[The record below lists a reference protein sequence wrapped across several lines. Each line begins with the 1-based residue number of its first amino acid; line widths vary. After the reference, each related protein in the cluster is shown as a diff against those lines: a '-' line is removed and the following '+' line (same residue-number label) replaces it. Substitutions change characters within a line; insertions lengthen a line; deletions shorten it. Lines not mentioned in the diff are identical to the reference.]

1 MKIFSAL
8 IAAFLAATISTS
20 VFAETDEDIFLE
32 GDVRLACEAILCLS
46 AGAASGRP
54 SECAPSIR
62 KYFSIHRSKPHKTL
76 RARLNFLRLCPETG
90 EEHVQQAKN
99 GADQMHVQQAR
110 NGADQMQNQR
120 QRECSQEC
128 AKDEYGYEVEGGGLG
143 CMPKCQNSW

>member
-90 EEHVQQAKN
+90 EEHVQQA
-99 GADQMHVQQAR
+99 R

>member
-8 IAAFLAATISTS
+8 IAAFLAATISTTA
-20 VFAETDEDIFLE
+20 FAEDDEDLFLE

-54 SECAPSIR
+54 AECAPSIR
-62 KYFSIHRSKPHKTL
+62 KYFSIHRSKPSKTL

-99 GADQMHVQQAR
+99 GADQMQQ
-110 NGADQMQNQR
+110 QR
-120 QRECSQEC
+120 QRECRQEC
-128 AKDEYGYEVEGGGLG
+128 ARDEYGYEAEGGNLG
-143 CMPKCQNSW
+143 CMLRCQNTW

>member
-99 GADQMHVQQAR
+99 GADQM
-110 NGADQMQNQR
+110 QNQR